1 MNITQVKVTKLT
13 DSKTLAFASI
23 TFDECFVVTGL
34 KVLNGK
40 NGLWVA
46 MPNRKKDEEYIDT
59 AFPITKE
66 FRQTVID
73 AVLNEYN
80 KGGHTGAD
88 FARNERDNRQ
98 QDKRDINNVIDDE
111 SLELPF

>member
-1 MNITQVKVTKLT
+1 MKITQTKITKLP

-23 TFDECFVVTGL
+23 TFDGCFVVTGL

-59 AFPITKE
+59 SFPITKE
-66 FRQTVID
+66 FRQYIIDTVL
-73 AVLNEYN
+73 AEYN
-80 KGGHTGAD
+80 KGGQVEVLKQEGNTRREED
-88 FARNERDNRQ
+88 RVSQ
-98 QDKRDINNVIDDE
+98 SIDVSE
-111 SLELPF
+111 SDLPF